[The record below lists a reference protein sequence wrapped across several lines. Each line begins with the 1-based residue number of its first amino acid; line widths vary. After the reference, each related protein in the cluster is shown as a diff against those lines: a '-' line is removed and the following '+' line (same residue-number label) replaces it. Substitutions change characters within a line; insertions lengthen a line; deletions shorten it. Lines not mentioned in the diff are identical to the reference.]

1 METSTVLVMGTGA
14 FLGTLVGVGGKL
26 GKTEKH
32 PVVAGIVGGLTDAAL
47 AWPFVG
53 IIALGAWAA
62 SGTTSAIVER
72 KERSLAQE
80 NQEPTSGEG

>member
-1 METSTVLVMGTGA
+1 METSTVLVMGTSA
-14 FLGTLVGVGGKL
+14 FLGTLVGAGGKA
-26 GKTEKH
+26 EKH
-32 PVVAGIVGGLTDAAL
+32 PVVGGIAGGLVGAAL